1 MPCGACTGC
10 CRSSMFIHV
19 RPSETKTIQRIP
31 RAVLFDAPG
40 LPKGHLLMGYDEQG
54 RCPMLIDD
62 RCSIY
67 EDRPQTCRDFDCRIY
82 AATALSDDHETQ
94 AVIAQRVREWVFHY
108 ESEEER
114 QEHATLQAA
123 AAFLEKNR
131 GLFPP
136 GTLPNQPGPLAIV
149 AIRIYRLFAGIAQK
163 TSAEIV
169 HAIATA
175 LSRDPRRQRSWW

>member
-1 MPCGACTGC
+1 
-10 CRSSMFIHV
+10 MFIHV
-19 RPSETKTIQRIP
+19 RPSETKTIRRIP
-31 RAVLFDAPG
+31 RALLFEAPG

-54 RCPMLIDD
+54 RCPMLVDD

-67 EDRPQTCRDFDCRIY
+67 EDRPQTCRDFDCRIF

-94 AVIAQRVREWVFHY
+94 AIIAQRVREWVFHY
-108 ESEEER
+108 ASEEER

-131 GLFPP
+131 SLFPP
-136 GTLPNQPGPLAIV
+136 GSLPNQPGSLAIV

-163 TSAEIV
+163 ANADIA
-169 HAIATA
+169 HAIARA
-175 LSRDPRRQRSWW
+175 LSRHLRRQRSWW